1 MRNTLS
7 LCLVTLLA
15 CFSCRPQT
23 QSSLP
28 AAQAPA
34 AAAPAAAA
42 SPATPPAAHV
52 YSPQQSLQLMH
63 VEPGFDVKLVAA
75 EPLLNTPV
83 AMTFDEKGRMWV
95 VEMETFMTDT
105 TGREENQPRGRV
117 VILEDRNQDGQA
129 DHRQVFLDSL
139 VMPRAL
145 CLVAGGLL
153 VAEPPRLWHVEIK
166 AGKAGRRSLVDAAY
180 TQGGNVES
188 QANGLYR
195 ALDNWIYSGGSDKR
209 YRYLGGRWVTEKTH
223 LRGQWGLSQDD
234 HGRLYYNN
242 NSQNLLGDFFSPG
255 LGAAN
260 AHLSRAAGF
269 SEKIV
274 ADNRLYPARPTP
286 GVNRGYKE
294 GVLDD
299 NARLTSFTAACG
311 PLVYRGDLFG
321 AAYRGNAFVA
331 EPAANLIK
339 RNVLAP
345 AGYGLK
351 GQQAYAG
358 REFLTS
364 LDERFRPVSLYDG
377 PDGALYVV
385 DMYRGIIQ
393 YKMFLTEYLKGQIRQ
408 RQLNQPNNLCRIYKI
423 VPQNKTAT
431 AVSFPAA
438 PGQLLGLLAHE
449 NGWVRDKAQQLL
461 VDAGDRQV
469 VPALRQLLQGPGK
482 TLTRIH
488 ALWTLEGLQALELA
502 DLLPLVQHPEEA
514 LRRQALAAMP
524 ALVNARNQAAVA
536 AALNKRLQARDTL
549 SAPYLAY
556 AAGALRP
563 FNAAASN
570 QLLLALVQQ
579 QPRSPYLADAVI
591 STLQNREAVFY
602 RQLLA
607 AKPPA
612 NWVLPGRLKKLL
624 ADMEHQANNKEV
636 IALQRL
642 YPRGAGLF
650 RSTCQPCHGANGN
663 GVPSLAPPLNK
674 SEWVTG
680 DKDKLAA
687 IVLFGLTGP
696 VKVNGVLYQSPEIS
710 GDMPGIAHN
719 VDVVNED
726 IAQLLSYIRK
736 SWSNQ
741 ADPVSDAD
749 IVRVRQQHKGRK
761 KAFTAPELSQMN

>member
-1 MRNTLS
+1 MKNTLY
-7 LCLVTLLA
+7 LCFFAFLA

-28 AAQAPA
+28 AAPPASAAAPPA
-34 AAAPAAAA
+34 AA
-42 SPATPPAAHV
+42 PPAGAPV
-52 YSPQQSLQLMH
+52 YTPQQSLQLMH
-63 VEPGFDVKLVAA
+63 VEPGFAVKLVAA

-105 TGREENQPRGRV
+105 TGKEENQPRGRV
-117 VILEDRNQDGQA
+117 VILEDRNQYGQA
-129 DHRQVFLDSL
+129 APRQVFLDSL

-166 AGKAGRRSLVDAAY
+166 DGKAGRRTLVDETY

-209 YRYLGGRWVTEKTH
+209 YRYLQGRWVTERTH
-223 LRGQWGLSQDD
+223 MRGQWGLSQDD

-242 NSQNLLGDFFSPG
+242 NSQNLLGDYFSPG

-260 AHLSRAAGF
+260 THLSRAAGF

-299 NARLTSFTAACG
+299 SARLTSFTAACG
-311 PLVYRGDLFG
+311 PLVYRGDLFE
-321 AAYRGNAFVA
+321 APYRGNAFVA

-345 AGYGLK
+345 AGH
-351 GQQAYAG
+351 GQQGRQAYAG

-408 RQLNQPNNLCRIYKI
+408 RQLYQPNNLGRIYKI
-423 VPQNKTAT
+423 VPEGKTAA
-431 AVSFPAA
+431 AVTFPAS
-438 PGQLLGLLAHE
+438 PGQLAGLLAHE

-461 VDAGDRQV
+461 VDAGNRQV
-469 VPALRQLLQGPGK
+469 VPALRQLLQRPG
-482 TLTRIH
+482 LARTRVH

-502 DLLPLVQHPEEA
+502 DLLPLVQENDWT
-514 LRRQALAAMP
+514 LRRQALAALP
-524 ALVNARNQAAVA
+524 GLVNARNQAAA
-536 AALNKRLQARDTL
+536 TAALHKRLQARDTL
-549 SAPYLAY
+549 AAPYLAY
-556 AAGALRP
+556 SAGALRP
-563 FNAAASN
+563 YNAAAAN
-570 QLLLALVQQ
+570 KLLIDLVKL

-591 STLQNREAVFY
+591 STLQDREAVFY

-607 AKPPA
+607 LKPA
-612 NWVLPGRLKKLL
+612 GTWVLPGRLKKLL

-642 YPRGAGLF
+642 YPRGVGLF
-650 RSTCQPCHGANGN
+650 RSTCQGCHGANGN

-726 IAQLLSYIRK
+726 IAQLLSFIRR

-741 ADPVSDAD
+741 ADPVTDAD
-749 IVRVRQQHKGRK
+749 IVRVRQQHKGRQ
-761 KAFTAPELSQMN
+761 KAFTAPELSQINE